1 MAERA
6 ELTPKMKALLQKG
19 EEQEYLS
26 QEEILDLFPDMKLGD
41 KRVALFYD
49 LLFERGIRVIAPLGA
64 EEEEEEE
71 EEEKEEEE
79 EVEAA
84 GTDDIADIEID
95 QELGIEADLDEE
107 IEEEPPDVQ
116 DFTSIDMGSD
126 PVRMYLREIGQVELL
141 GPDEEMCLA
150 VQMSAPHYLVKMLV
164 QQLAE
169 HGSFTLAQLSETLSS
184 KLSNVGEREVKLS
197 QDSIIEPEHLLDA
210 LELVQKAYNVPN
222 ELIIFAQSL
231 YRIIVG
237 EEAPLEGMAIPD
249 EILVAIVK
257 LFARHWRAII
267 KSCKTLEIGPPDLA
281 LLIDEVKSLDTLSM
295 MSQTSVLRPF
305 LDARSLDAQSLNGQ
319 AAPRWIAITAL
330 LFDAYM
336 ELYLLPAQGLAFIA
350 EYYQAEKNLPAAHKF
365 ERALPPIE
373 ERVGQLTPI
382 MHRAQDAK
390 QSLVR
395 ANLRLVVNVAKRY
408 MGRGI
413 SFLDL
418 IQEGNIGLLRAV
430 DKFDYTKGYKF
441 STYATW
447 WIRQAISRAIADQA
461 RTIRIPVHMVET
473 INRLAR
479 VERVLQQELG
489 REPAAD
495 EIALE
500 MGLLAEEDRRAI
512 QHAHQQGML
521 AAPILERRL
530 RRAASKVRRIVRI
543 AQEPMSLETPVGSEE
558 NSSLGDFIEDETI
571 PRPVDAA
578 AQMLLREEI
587 QRELGA
593 LTDRERQVL
602 EMRFGLKDGQGRT
615 LEEVGVELGVTRE
628 RIRQIEAKALRK
640 LRHPH
645 RSKRLRDYLG

>member
-1 MAERA
+1 MAEGA

-19 EEQEYLS
+19 KEQGYLT
-26 QEEILDLFPDMKLGD
+26 QEEVLCLFPDMKLGD
-41 KRVALFYD
+41 RRVALFYD
-49 LLFERGIRVIAPLGA
+49 LLFENDVRVVETYGV
-64 EEEEEEE
+64 EEEEEEGE
-71 EEEKEEEE
+71 ESTE
-79 EVEAA
+79 
-84 GTDDIADIEID
+84 DLADIEID
-95 QELGIEADLDEE
+95 TEIDVEADVDEE
-107 IEEEPPDVQ
+107 IEEGIEISEEELSGVQ
-116 DFTSIDMGSD
+116 DVPSLDMTGD

-141 GPDEEMCLA
+141 GPDEEMRLA
-150 VQMSAPHYLVKMLV
+150 VQMSAPRYLVKVLI
-164 QQLAE
+164 QQLAQ
-169 HGSFTLAQLSETLSS
+169 HAGFTPMQLSEKLSVRLSS
-184 KLSNVGEREVKLS
+184 AGERDVRLN
-197 QDSIIEPEHLLDA
+197 QDTVFEPEHLLDA
-210 LELVQKAYNVPN
+210 LAFVQGIQNIPGDLVT
-222 ELIIFAQSL
+222 FAQSM
-231 YRIIVG
+231 YRIVVG
-237 EEAPLEGMAIPD
+237 EEAPPDGMVLPD
-249 EILVAIVK
+249 EIIIAIVE
-257 LFARHWRAII
+257 LFTRHWRII
-267 KSCKTLEIGPPDLA
+267 VKSSKVLEIEPPDLV
-281 LLIDEVKSLDTLSM
+281 LLIDEVQSLDM
-295 MSQTSVLRPF
+295 MSMREQASELRPF
-305 LDARSLDAQSLNGQ
+305 LDARSLDAQSFNGQ
-319 AAPRWIAITAL
+319 ATPRWIAVTAL

-336 ELYLLPAQGLAFIA
+336 ELYLLPSQSLIFIA
-350 EYYQAEKNLPAAHKF
+350 DHYQPENKLPSLNKF
-365 ERALPPIE
+365 RRSLPPPE
-373 ERVGQLTPI
+373 TRTGQLIPI
-382 MHRAQDAK
+382 VHRAQDAK

-489 REPAAD
+489 REPAAE

-512 QHAHQQGML
+512 QWARQRGETVE
-521 AAPILERRL
+521 PILERRL

-593 LTDRERQVL
+593 LTERERQVL

-615 LEEVGVELGVTRE
+615 LEEVGVEMGVTRE